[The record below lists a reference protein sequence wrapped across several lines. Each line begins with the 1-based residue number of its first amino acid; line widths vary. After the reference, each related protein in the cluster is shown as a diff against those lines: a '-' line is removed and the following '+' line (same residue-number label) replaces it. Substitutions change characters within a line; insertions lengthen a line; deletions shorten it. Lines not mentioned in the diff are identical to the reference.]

1 MDKAFDGFIEWL
13 KSIVTHALDGLVQLR
28 IMELEGCLLNQK
40 EVAKLLNM
48 SPDSFRAHQH
58 EFEALGFPKELP
70 TKKWKKLAVL
80 QWLADEHTKN

>member
-13 KSIVTHALDGLVQLR
+13 KGVILEAIDKLIQLRVMELDGT
-28 IMELEGCLLNQK
+28 LLTLT
-40 EVAKLLNM
+40 EMSKLLNM
-48 SPDSFRAHQH
+48 GPDTFRAHQH

-80 QWLADEHTKN
+80 QWLADKN